1 MEQNMIHIQ
10 LLAEDGSPIDQ
21 ECMVIGVF
29 DVEDK
34 DYIALAPTDDNET
47 VLIYGYQA
55 MDDQHFS
62 LYDIEDEA
70 TYMKVVA
77 EFNAIISEE

>member
-1 MEQNMIHIQ
+1 MDNYITIQ
-10 LLAEDGSPIDQ
+10 LLADDGSAIEQ
-21 ECMVIGVF
+21 ECMIIGVF
-29 DVEDK
+29 DVEGQ

-47 VLIYGYQA
+47 VLIYGYTQV
-55 MDDQHFS
+55 DDEQFQ
-62 LYDIEDEA
+62 LADIEDEA

>member
-1 MEQNMIHIQ
+1 MENFITIQ
-10 LLAEDGSPIDQ
+10 LLGDDGSAIDQ
-21 ECMVIGVF
+21 ECMIIGVF
-29 DVEDK
+29 DVDGQ

-47 VLIYGYQA
+47 VLIYGYHA
-55 MDDQHFS
+55 VDQEQFRLS
-62 LYDIEDEA
+62 DIEDEE

>member
-1 MEQNMIHIQ
+1 MDNYITIQ
-10 LLAEDGSPIDQ
+10 LLAEDGSAIEQ
-21 ECMVIGVF
+21 ECMIIGVF
-29 DVEDK
+29 DVDGQ

-47 VLIYGYQA
+47 VLIYGYHSVGEEQF
-55 MDDQHFS
+55 QLS
-62 LYDIEDEA
+62 DIEDEG

>member
-1 MEQNMIHIQ
+1 MEQNYIHLQ
-10 LLAEDGSPIDQ
+10 LLADDGSAIDQ

-29 DVEDK
+29 DVDGK

-55 MDDQHFS
+55 VDTEHYS
-62 LYDIEDEA
+62 LYDIEDET

-77 EFNAIISEE
+77 EFNSIISEE

>member
-1 MEQNMIHIQ
+1 MEQNFIHIQ
-10 LLAEDGSPIDQ
+10 LLADDGSPIDQ

-29 DVEDK
+29 DVEGS

-47 VLIYGYQA
+47 VLIYGYRNV
-55 MDDQHFS
+55 DEEHYE
-62 LYDIEDEA
+62 LYDIEDET

-77 EFNAIISEE
+77 EFNDIISEE

>member
-1 MEQNMIHIQ
+1 MDNYITIQ
-10 LLAEDGSPIDQ
+10 LLADDGSAIEQ
-21 ECMVIGVF
+21 ECMIIGVF
-29 DVEDK
+29 DVEEQ

-47 VLIYGYQA
+47 VLIYGYRQVDEEQFQLA
-55 MDDQHFS
+55 
-62 LYDIEDEA
+62 DIEDEA